1 VGSHRRCARRAVP
14 NHAVPCSAAPRRAEG
29 RRGVIERFGQG
40 DHARPSPVAAI
51 IKTMD
56 PGNRGEEF
64 QNDARDDPEE
74 RGEEHPQGT
83 GGQSF
88 KRTHPF
94 AYWLTVGPIAIM
106 VGIIVVAALA
116 VFVVLVSMG

>member
-1 VGSHRRCARRAVP
+1 
-14 NHAVPCSAAPRRAEG
+14 
-29 RRGVIERFGQG
+29 
-40 DHARPSPVAAI
+40 
-51 IKTMD
+51 MD

-74 RGEEHPQGT
+74 RGEEHPQGP

-88 KRTHPF
+88 KGTHPF